1 MFISACKIYYNFFES
16 SKTESFQYI
25 YMHMSCYKRIIDG
38 SVWFCN
44 CRDVMYAFKITNNSL
59 NLVL

>member
-1 MFISACKIYYNFFES
+1 
-16 SKTESFQYI
+16 
-25 YMHMSCYKRIIDG
+25 MSCYKRIIDG